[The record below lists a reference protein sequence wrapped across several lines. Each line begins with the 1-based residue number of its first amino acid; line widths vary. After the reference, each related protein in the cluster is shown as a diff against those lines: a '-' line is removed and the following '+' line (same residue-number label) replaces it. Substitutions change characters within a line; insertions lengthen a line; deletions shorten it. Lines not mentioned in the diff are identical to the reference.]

1 MRLFL
6 GNAIQGFLLQKLLN
20 CFARPPVDTA
30 YSWYC
35 HHCDSYFKYFLI
47 IVLELSA

>member
-20 CFARPPVDTA
+20 CFARPRLIQHTAGIDTTV
-30 YSWYC
+30 
-35 HHCDSYFKYFLI
+35 
-47 IVLELSA
+47 IVTLNTF